1 MKKETGKTK
10 NSELLKSPL
19 RWLENNMAII
29 VAILFVILCFGLIET
44 VKAVIN
50 KTLLYI
56 TCFGR
61 NVWLDWLFIILTAIA
76 AIATAYNWFH
86 KHKKVSSQIAGLLL
100 VVCSL
105 YAYFRL
111 VDRTSYLYACYW
123 NGPVAYLDGF
133 AIIGFSLLVL
143 WLLQQVSKK
152 HNPQDAQSYS
162 FNLDAPIE
170 KAELDLFN
178 LGSLVNRIVSY
189 IAYTDISQ
197 GAFSMGIVG
206 EWGDGKSS
214 LMNLIEERIK
224 TEHQDF
230 IVVHFFPRAS
240 KKADYIQ
247 EDFLDA
253 LRQSL
258 KPFHSG
264 VDKIIDNYAV
274 ALDVIPGMPL
284 FVSKLLSAFQVHI
297 NKNVKSARCRLTQAI
312 KEIDRRIVVLVDDL
326 DRLTGEELIE
336 VMKVLD
342 KNGAFPNMV
351 FLTSYDKEYVNTVL
365 ANHLKLGQQRRPY
378 TDKYFTVEVKVP
390 LHPSFRLM
398 NYLVQTLRK
407 ACESQFIT
415 SLKADGIERK
425 TRQMESFLMPRLL
438 TIRDIKRFANQF
450 LYDYA
455 EVQHEVNYQ
464 DFLLLELIKYSYP
477 EDHQAIH
484 RFQYIHR
491 GSSSFMTTASADL
504 IYLNKDLLPQKSQ
517 NGTDIFEP
525 DNPPKSLDILR
536 HLFPSEENFHAYYDG
551 RYQRIGSISSFEF
564 YFYNYEYSHLTK
576 QDIDSLF
583 KAINLSEACKMID
596 EWKPFSKDLETYLL
610 TRDVLG
616 ANNKEGL
623 RKYLQFLLYA
633 GHCYQSM
640 NYDIQGY
647 VFLRKDD
654 VNRII
659 KNCSFGGVDEYKLWL
674 KGGLD
679 ELFKV
684 SPMIPSLF
692 IRHPIVGL
700 FENSSNPDPD
710 TVTDPF
716 VYTVNELQ
724 DYALELLKRYLEQID
739 GKEWSAPIAFQM
751 SHIQWDESKDTLPAA
766 VELIHDSMVKNFE
779 HYSSSIPIVFE
790 QNERIYA
797 GFNQNLLFYGT
808 FKDKE
813 EFERIINDEK
823 YKDAPDIDLIKAIWP
838 IYKANGYQNFA
849 LPKGTELE
857 KAKNTL
863 LKDALKE
870 QERYEAINKKIDV
883 IAEDWGKGHKLKDV
897 DSFISRANVLR
908 KELNDIQWWLK
919 LHEVYSLQ
927 LDDMINQFQEYANTA
942 RNLDSSVLRV
952 GDFVRIKDS
961 VYQKLLTEHLDNILY
976 SENIFT
982 IGNIS
987 DGGQIMTRETSIPF
1001 SFDDIEA
1008 VLIDGK
1014 EDAIVYYD
1022 PIIMASYVAPGQ
1034 PVPVHETDHSYY
1046 LDHFKRCYDTRK
1058 VSFYETVENQ
1068 GFQFVHE
1075 VQHWLKDK
1083 MHDDRLMLNHSLID
1097 REQVGHDDKS

>member
-1 MKKETGKTK
+1 MIIVMKEKTDMTGNTGPLKG
-10 NSELLKSPL
+10 LLKCK
-19 RWLENNMAII
+19 WFENNMAVV
-29 VAILFVILCFGLIET
+29 VALLFVILCLGLIET
-44 VKAVIN
+44 IKAVIN

-61 NVWLDWLFIILTAIA
+61 NVWLDWFFIILTAIV
-76 AIATAYNWFH
+76 AITTVYKWFY
-86 KHKKVSSQIAGLLL
+86 KQKKVSPQIAGLLL

-111 VDRTSYLYACYW
+111 FERTSYLYACYW
-123 NGPVAYLDGF
+123 NGPIAYLDCFGL
-133 AIIGFSLLVL
+133 IGLSLLIL
-143 WLLQQVSKK
+143 WLLQQFPKK
-152 HNPQDAQSYS
+152 HNQQEAKSFS

-170 KAELDLFN
+170 KADSDWFN

-189 IAYTDISQ
+189 IAYTDVSQ
-197 GAFSMGIVG
+197 SAFSMGIVG

-230 IVVHFFPRAS
+230 VVVHFFPRAS
-240 KKADYIQ
+240 KKADFIQ

-264 VDKIIDNYAV
+264 VDRIIDNYAV

-284 FVSKLLSAFQVHI
+284 FLSKLLSLFQVHI
-297 NKNVKSARCRLTQAI
+297 NKNIKSTRSRLKQAI
-312 KEIDRRIVVLVDDL
+312 KDIERRIVVLVDDL

-390 LHPSFRLM
+390 LHPTFRLM

-407 ACESQFIT
+407 ACDSQFIT
-415 SLKADGIERK
+415 SLTADLMERR
-425 TRQMESFLMPRLL
+425 TRQVGSFLMPRLL

-450 LYDYA
+450 LYDYS

-464 DFLLLELIKYSYP
+464 DFLLLELIKYCYP
-477 EDHQAIH
+477 EEYQAIH

-491 GSSSFMTTASADL
+491 GSSSFLTTASADL

-517 NGTDIFEP
+517 NGADIVDP

-536 HLFPSEENFHAYYDG
+536 HLFPSENGYQAYYGG
-551 RYQRIGSISSFEF
+551 RYQRIGSSSSFEF

-576 QDIDSLF
+576 QDIEGLF
-583 KAINLSEACKMID
+583 KANDLGEACKMID
-596 EWKPFSKDLETYLL
+596 GWKPFSKDLETYLL

-616 ANNKEGL
+616 TRNKEAL

-633 GHCYQSM
+633 GYSYQSM

-647 VFLRKDD
+647 LFLRKGD
-654 VNRII
+654 VNHII
-659 KNCSFGGVDEYKLWL
+659 KNCSFGSVDEYKSWL
-674 KGGLD
+674 KDGLD
-679 ELFKV
+679 ELFLV

-692 IRHPIVGL
+692 IRRPIVGL

-739 GKEWSAPIAFQM
+739 SKDWSAPIAFQM
-751 SHIQWDESKDTLPAA
+751 SHIQRDESKDSLPAA
-766 VELIHDSMVKNFE
+766 VELLHDSMVKHFE
-779 HYSSSIPIVFE
+779 RYSSSIPIVFE
-790 QNERIYA
+790 QNERAYA
-797 GFNQNLLFYGT
+797 GFNQSLLFYGT

-823 YKDAPDIDLIKAIWP
+823 YKDAPSIDLIKAIWP
-838 IYKANGYQNFA
+838 IYKANGFQNFA
-849 LPKGTELE
+849 LPQDTEAE
-857 KAKNTL
+857 VAKTTL
-863 LKDALKE
+863 LRDALKE
-870 QERYEAINKKIDV
+870 LERYEAINLKMDI
-883 IAEDWGKGHKLKDV
+883 IAEDWKKGHKLKDV
-897 DSFISRANVLR
+897 VPFISRANELR
-908 KELNDIQWWLK
+908 KELNDIQWCLK
-919 LHEVYSLQ
+919 LQEVYSLH
-927 LDDMINQFQEYANTA
+927 LDDMINQFQEYAQTA
-942 RNLDSSVLRV
+942 RNLDSTILRI
-952 GDFVRIKDS
+952 GDFIRLKAP
-961 VYQKLLTEHLDNILY
+961 VYQKLLAEHPENMIY

-987 DGGQIMTRETSIPF
+987 DSGQIMTREANIPV
-1001 SFDDIEA
+1001 SYDEIEA

-1022 PIIMASYVAPGQ
+1022 HRIMASYVAPGQ
-1034 PVPVHETDHSYY
+1034 PVPVHETDYGYY
-1046 LDHFKRCYDTRK
+1046 MDHFKRCYDTRK
-1058 VSFYETVENQ
+1058 VSFYEMVEKQ

-1075 VQHWLKDK
+1075 VQHWLKDE
-1083 MHDDRLMLNHSLID
+1083 MHDNRLMLNHTL
-1097 REQVGHDDKS
+1097 RNR